1 MIKTNKLGKKDKK
14 FIKKVGRNTT
24 NFLRILEKY
33 EDYLNKRDIPSK
45 EKDAM
50 FMGISM
56 MPIQL
61 IVDSMENKMKK
72 EMLMFLFLHNRDMLM
87 NDVYEHMGKKMKERK
102 VEKDYIG

>member
-1 MIKTNKLGKKDKK
+1 MIKLTRTGRKDKR
-14 FIKKVGRNTT
+14 FIKKIGKNTT
-24 NFLRILEKY
+24 NFLKVLEKY
-33 EDYLNKRDIPSK
+33 GEYLNKSDIPSK
-45 EKDAM
+45 EKDAI

-61 IVDSMENKMKK
+61 IVDSMESKMKK

-87 NDVYEHMGKKMKERK
+87 NDVYGYMGKKIKERK